1 MKPSPHFPS
10 DRLGQPGARDKVT
23 NMYLLPSSCLLKRAL
38 VTKRFFFFFFLN
50 SCAVKC
56 IFQLTKFTDL
66 SRLDTLMI
74 YNLKVYFLYLKT
86 KVTAFN
92 FL

>member
-1 MKPSPHFPS
+1 M
-10 DRLGQPGARDKVT
+10 T
-23 NMYLLPSSCLLKRAL
+23 NTYLLPSSSLLKRAL
-38 VTKRFFFFFFLN
+38 VTNRLFFLN

-56 IFQLTKFTDL
+56 IFQLFKFTDV

>member
-1 MKPSPHFPS
+1 MISPHQKKEEVGV
-10 DRLGQPGARDKVT
+10 LARK
-23 NMYLLPSSCLLKRAL
+23 LL
-38 VTKRFFFFFFLN
+38 FFLN

-56 IFQLTKFTDL
+56 IPQLTKFADL
-66 SRLDTLMI
+66 SRLDTLII

>member
-1 MKPSPHFPS
+1 MTTLAPFFPRIVS
-10 DRLGQPGARDKVT
+10 DTRGRREAANVYVFAT
-23 NMYLLPSSCLLKRAL
+23 ISLPSKKERSLA
-38 VTKRFFFFFFLN
+38 TKMLFFLN
-50 SCAVKC
+50 SCAIKC
-56 IFQLTKFTDL
+56 VFQLTKFTDL
-66 SRLDTLMI
+66 SCLDTLII

>member
-1 MKPSPHFPS
+1 MLWTPFAPVVSNTRSPGGEGDLIDIRYGLPSPK
-10 DRLGQPGARDKVT
+10 GEGALAKK
-23 NMYLLPSSCLLKRAL
+23 LS
-38 VTKRFFFFFFLN
+38 FFLN

-56 IFQLTKFTDL
+56 ISQLTEFADL
-66 SRLDTLMI
+66 SRLDTLII

>member
-1 MKPSPHFPS
+1 MVSPPQN
-10 DRLGQPGARDKVT
+10 RGGGALARK
-23 NMYLLPSSCLLKRAL
+23 LL
-38 VTKRFFFFFFLN
+38 FFLN
-50 SCAVKC
+50 SCAAKC
-56 IFQLTKFTDL
+56 ISQLTKFADL
-66 SRLDTLMI
+66 SRLDTLII